1 MEIPDA
7 QRDEIARR
15 MEEKAFLLSPHACRD
30 DAAIRSG
37 RDGGPAEDRIIRPP
51 FFRDI
56 DRIIHSRGFSRY
68 IDKTQV
74 FYLLDN
80 EHITHRA
87 IHIQLVAKI
96 GRTIGRALSL
106 NEDLIEAIAL
116 GHDIGHPPYGHFGE
130 ECLSALCKAHHIG
143 PFRHDI
149 QSIQFLDTIED
160 TDLTLQVLDGILCH
174 NGEVH
179 NAHLV
184 PEPITE
190 REGLYR
196 KKELLLRG
204 GDPAPGTLEGCVVRV
219 ADTIAY
225 LGRDLQDAIEIGC
238 LESSLPGLP
247 DDCRKTFSLSGDYR
261 RFNGSVIDMVSRD
274 VIACSFDCGEVRFS
288 PEISDSVKTLKGY
301 NYEMI
306 YTNAVLHAQDSIINN
321 LYEFLFE
328 RFLGDVEEERVDSL
342 IYQDLI
348 EAEWVSPAYIDAASP
363 VEMVRDYL
371 AGMTDK
377 YFESVARELL
387 IPKRHFRNHTER
399 MGLDTANIG

>member
-1 MEIPDA
+1 MGAQLEEI
-7 QRDEIARR
+7 IRR
-15 MEEKAFLLSPHACRD
+15 QEEKAALLSSHACRD
-30 DAAIRSG
+30 DAAIR
-37 RDGGPAEDRIIRPP
+37 RDGGLPEDGVIRPP
-51 FFRDI
+51 FFRDV
-56 DRIIHSRGFSRY
+56 DRIIHSRAFSRY

-130 ECLSALCKAHHIG
+130 ECLSALCKIHHIG
-143 PFRHDI
+143 PFRHDV
-149 QSIQFLDTIED
+149 QSVQFLDTIED
-160 TDLTLQVLDGILCH
+160 TRLTLQVLDGILCH

-179 NAHLV
+179 NSQLS
-184 PEPITE
+184 PDPIT
-190 REGLYR
+190 GFADLSR
-196 KKELLLRG
+196 KKTQLLEG

-238 LESSLPGLP
+238 LDSSLPGLP
-247 DDCRKTFSLSGDYR
+247 NECRETFSLKGDHR
-261 RFNGSVIDMVSRD
+261 RYNASIIDTVCRD
-274 VIACSFDCGEVRFS
+274 VIAGSFNRGEVRFS
-288 PEISDSVKTLKGY
+288 PEVSACVQALKQY
-301 NYEMI
+301 NYAQI
-306 YTNAVLHAQDSIINN
+306 YENAVLHAQDDTINE
-321 LYEFLFE
+321 LFAFEFE
-328 RFLGDVEEERVDSL
+328 RFLSDVEKEHTDSL

-348 EAEWVSPAYIDAASP
+348 RAEHVSPAYIAAASP
-363 VEMVRDYL
+363 AELVRDYI

-377 YFESVARELL
+377 YFESIPRELL
-387 IPKRHFRNHTER
+387 IPKRHFRNHAQRT
-399 MGLDTANIG
+399 GSF

>member
-1 MEIPDA
+1 MEIPA
-7 QRDEIARR
+7 EQLNEITRR
-15 MEEKAFLLSPHACRD
+15 MEKKASLLSPYACRD
-30 DAAIRSG
+30 DAAIR
-37 RDGGPAEDRIIRPP
+37 RGGGLPEDWVIRPP

-56 DRIIHSRGFSRY
+56 DRIIHSRAFSRY

-130 ECLSALCKAHHIG
+130 DCLSALCKAHQIG
-143 PFRHDI
+143 PYRHAV

-160 TDLTLQVLDGILCH
+160 TNLTLQVLDGILCH

-184 PEPITE
+184 PEPITDLE
-190 REGLYR
+190 VLHR
-196 KKELLLRG
+196 KKELILNG

-238 LESSLPGLP
+238 LDPSLPGLL

-261 RFNGSVIDMVSRD
+261 RFNASVIDAVSRD
-274 VIACSFDCGEVRFS
+274 VIACSFDSNEVRFS
-288 PEISDSVKTLKGY
+288 PEISDSVKALKDY

-306 YTNAVLHAQDSIINN
+306 YTNEVLHAQDSIINN
-321 LYEFLFE
+321 LYEVLFE
-328 RFLGDVEEERVDSL
+328 RFLGDVEKMRTDSL

-348 EAEWVSPAYIDAASP
+348 EAEWVSPAYIDTASP
-363 VEMVRDYL
+363 AEMVRDYL

-377 YFESVARELL
+377 YFESVARKLL
-387 IPKRHFRNHTER
+387 IPKRYFRNHDLNEWLKNCR
-399 MGLDTANIG
+399 

>member
-1 MEIPDA
+1 MEITGAHLDTITH
-7 QRDEIARR
+7 RL
-15 MEEKAFLLSPHACRD
+15 EEKAALLSPHACRD
-30 DAAIRSG
+30 EVAIR
-37 RDGGPAEDRIIRPP
+37 RDGGLPEDWVIRPP

-56 DRIIHSRGFSRY
+56 DRIIHSRAFSRY

-130 ECLSALCKAHHIG
+130 TCLNALCNAHGIG
-143 PFRHDI
+143 TFRHDV

-160 TDLTLQVLDGILCH
+160 AHLTLQVLDGILCH

-179 NAHLV
+179 NARLA
-184 PEPITE
+184 PEPVTDHA
-190 REGLYR
+190 GLLEKR
-196 KKELLLRG
+196 DGLLQGG
-204 GDPAPGTLEGCVVRV
+204 GDPAPGTLEGCVVRI

-238 LESSLPGLP
+238 LDPSLAGLP
-247 DDCRKTFSLSGDYR
+247 EECRTVFSLTKDYR
-261 RFNGSVIDMVSRD
+261 RYNASIIDTVCRD
-274 VIACSFDCGEVRFS
+274 VIACSFDCGDIGFS
-288 PEISDSVKTLKGY
+288 PEVSTCVKALKQY
-301 NYEMI
+301 NYTNI
-306 YTNAVLHAQDSIINN
+306 YENPVLHAQDPLIKN
-321 LYEFLFE
+321 LYGVLFE
-328 RFLGDVEEERVDSL
+328 RFLTDVEEERTDSL

-348 EAEWVSPAYIDAASP
+348 EAEWVSPAYPEAASP
-363 VEMVRDYL
+363 AELVRDYL

-387 IPKRHFRNHTER
+387 IPKRHFRNHDR
-399 MGLDTANIG
+399 

>member
-1 MEIPDA
+1 MEISGA
-7 QRDEIARR
+7 HLITITRR
-15 MEEKAFLLSPHACRD
+15 MEEKAALLSPHACRD
-30 DAAIRSG
+30 AAAIRRD
-37 RDGGPAEDRIIRPP
+37 RDGGPKEDRVIRPP

-56 DRIIHSRGFSRY
+56 DRIIHSRAFSRY

-130 ECLSALCKAHHIG
+130 KCLSEICEAHGIG
-143 PFRHDI
+143 TFRHDV

-160 TDLTLQVLDGILCH
+160 TNLTVQVLDGILCH

-179 NAHLV
+179 NTHLG
-184 PEPITE
+184 PEPITA
-190 REGLYR
+190 REELFH
-196 KKELLLRG
+196 KKEVLLQG
-204 GDPAPGTLEGCVVRV
+204 CDPAPGTLEGCVVRI

-238 LESSLPGLP
+238 LDSSLPALP
-247 DDCRKTFSLSGDYR
+247 DECREVFSLAGDYR
-261 RFNGSVIDMVSRD
+261 RYNASIIDTVCRD
-274 VIACSFDCGEVRFS
+274 VIACSFDCGEARFS
-288 PEISDSVKTLKGY
+288 PEISACVKALKQY
-301 NYEMI
+301 NYTNI
-306 YTNAVLHAQDSIINN
+306 YDNPVLHAQDPLIEN
-321 LYEFLFE
+321 LYGVLFE
-328 RFLGDVEEERVDSL
+328 RFLVDVEEERADSL
-342 IYQDLI
+342 IYKDLI
-348 EAEWVSPAYIDAASP
+348 EAEWVSPAYLEAALP
-363 VEMVRDYL
+363 AELVRDYL

-387 IPKRHFRNHTER
+387 IPKRHFRNHDR
-399 MGLDTANIG
+399 

>member
-1 MEIPDA
+1 MEITGAQLDA
-7 QRDEIARR
+7 ITRR
-15 MEEKAFLLSPHACRD
+15 LEEKASLLSPHACRD
-30 DAAIRSG
+30 EAAIRRG
-37 RDGGPAEDRIIRPP
+37 RDDGPAEDRVIRPP

-56 DRIIHSRGFSRY
+56 DRIIHSRAFSRY

-130 ECLSALCKAHHIG
+130 KCLSSLCEVHGIG
-143 PFRHDI
+143 TFRHDV

-160 TDLTLQVLDGILCH
+160 TNLTLQVLDGILCH

-179 NAHLV
+179 NTHLT
-184 PEPITE
+184 PEPITGHT
-190 REGLYR
+190 GLLEKR
-196 KKELLLRG
+196 DRLLQG
-204 GDPAPGTLEGCVVRV
+204 GDDPAPGTLEGCVVRI

-238 LESSLPGLP
+238 LDPSLPGLP
-247 DDCRKTFSLSGDYR
+247 EKCRTAFSLAGDSR
-261 RFNGSVIDMVSRD
+261 RYNASIIDTVCRD
-274 VIACSFDCGEVRFS
+274 VIACSFDKGGVGFS
-288 PEISDSVKTLKGY
+288 PEISACVKALKQY
-301 NYEMI
+301 NYDNI
-306 YTNAVLHAQDSIINN
+306 YENPVLHAQDPLIEN
-321 LYEFLFE
+321 LYGVLFE
-328 RFLGDVEEERVDSL
+328 RFLGDIEEGHTNSL
-342 IYQDLI
+342 IYKDLI
-348 EAEWVSPAYIDAASP
+348 RAEWVSPEYLDAASP
-363 VEMVRDYL
+363 AEQVRDYL

-387 IPKRHFRNHTER
+387 IPKRHFRNH
-399 MGLDTANIG
+399 DQ

>member
-1 MEIPDA
+1 MEIPGA
-7 QRDEIARR
+7 QLNEIARR
-15 MEEKAFLLSPHACRD
+15 MEEKASLLSSHACRD
-30 DAAIRSG
+30 DAAIRRERVG
-37 RDGGPAEDRIIRPP
+37 EPAEDRVIRPP

-56 DRIIHSRGFSRY
+56 DRIIHSRAFSRY

-130 ECLSALCKAHHIG
+130 DCLSALCKEHQIG
-143 PFRHDI
+143 PFRHDV

-160 TDLTLQVLDGILCH
+160 ANLTLQVLDGILCH

-184 PEPITE
+184 PEPITD
-190 REGLYR
+190 REGLFR
-196 KKELLLRG
+196 KKKVLLQG
-204 GDPAPGTLEGCVVRV
+204 GDPTPGTLEGCVVRV

-238 LESSLPGLP
+238 LDSALPGLS
-247 DDCRKTFSLSGDYR
+247 DDCRKTFSLTEDHR
-261 RFNGSVIDMVSRD
+261 RFNASIIDTVSRD
-274 VIACSFDCGEVRFS
+274 VIACSFDGGEVRFS
-288 PEISDSVKTLKGY
+288 PEIADCVKTLKDY
-301 NYEMI
+301 NYEQI
-306 YTNAVLHAQDSIINN
+306 YRNEVLHAQDPIINH

-328 RFLGDVEEERVDSL
+328 WFLGDVEEGRTDSL

-363 VEMVRDYL
+363 EELARDYL

-377 YFESVARELL
+377 YFESVARKLL
-387 IPKRHFRNHTER
+387 IPKRYFRNHDHNEWLKNC
-399 MGLDTANIG
+399 G